1 MQVYK
6 HENNK
11 RETIMVVLITGASG
25 GFGGVLAEL
34 LVKEGLSVYGSCRN
48 PAANPQDPS
57 FPMLAMEV
65 TDEISVEKC
74 IHEVL
79 EREGRIDVVVN
90 CVHEMMIGTVE
101 EQTVDEVKALYDTNV
116 FGALRVCQQVLPAMR
131 KQGSGL
137 IINMSSLGG
146 LLAVPTMSAYTSS
159 KFALEAMSE
168 ALYHE
173 LRGTGID
180 VVIMQPVAMAMDRPA
195 TGAHLH
201 TVKNVAKG
209 SMSLRMLDRMERDT
223 AASGLTPEAVAKR
236 VHALITSSKRPL
248 RVPMDKARALSIV
261 KRLAPQSVIDRM
273 IGGLL

>member
-1 MQVYK
+1 
-6 HENNK
+6 
-11 RETIMVVLITGASG
+11 MVVLITGASG

-34 LVKEGLSVYGSCRN
+34 LVREGLPVYGTCRN
-48 PAANPQDPS
+48 PGQNDADRP
-57 FPMLAMEV
+57 FPMLPMEI
-65 TDEISVEKC
+65 TDDASVEKC
-74 IHEVL
+74 ILEVL

-90 CVHEMMIGTVE
+90 CVNEMMIGTVE
-101 EQTVDEVKALYDTNV
+101 EQTIDEVKALYDTNV
-116 FGALRVCQQVLPAMR
+116 FGSLRVCQKVLPVMR

-137 IINMSSLGG
+137 IVNMSSLGG

-159 KFALEAMSE
+159 KFALEALSE

-201 TVKNVAKG
+201 TVKNVTDG

-223 AASGLTPEAVAKR
+223 ASSGLTPEAVAKR
-236 VHALITSSKRPL
+236 VHSLITSSKRPL
-248 RVPMDKARALSIV
+248 RVPMDRAKVLSIV
-261 KRLAPQSVIDRM
+261 KRLVPQSVIDRM